1 MVHSRARLQ
10 SKIYSTYRT
19 EDNRGSL
26 LVKDLVQSFCGIWS
40 GNKSLKKFNEAHR
53 LFSEQTITSHD
64 IQTLLYRCP
73 LSSESSLLLTVW
85 FVPGERKPLYFPLIQ
100 PARYRQ
106 PVNINT
112 LYGPLKN
119 QHIKKFWLHHIFMN
133 SSEQPFRNNLVD
145 MIIIKKHPPLDS
157 TVTSLYSGHL

>member
-1 MVHSRARLQ
+1 M
-10 SKIYSTYRT
+10 
-19 EDNRGSL
+19 

-40 GNKSLKKFNEAHR
+40 GNKSFKKFNEAHR

-100 PARYRQ
+100 PAQYRQ